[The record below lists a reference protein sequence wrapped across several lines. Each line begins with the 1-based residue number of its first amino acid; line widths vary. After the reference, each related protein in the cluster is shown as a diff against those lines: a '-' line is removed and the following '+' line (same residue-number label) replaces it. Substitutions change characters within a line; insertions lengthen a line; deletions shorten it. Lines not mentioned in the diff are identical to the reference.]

1 MSADS
6 LIEFASDVSSSIDT
20 IADSFSFGDIALN
33 GLDSAD
39 SLLGQ
44 SLQGLEQ
51 VGSAAGSG
59 SFWDTFNPGD
69 LLEKATAGISDFFNP
84 NEGIALTEQF
94 AGQTPGLT
102 VGGVLSDAYTN
113 VVDFFSQNAGIDIT
127 KDILATNSAAGVLN
141 DPYSLTSLAQQGQD
155 LISAAG
161 GSANPFSDIL
171 AKATGLVDK
180 TFTLS
185 NVLKVAQASKNLGLT
200 ASISF
205 PDALAWPYLY
215 PWKQRQIGR
224 AHV

>member
-6 LIEFASDVSSSIDT
+6 LIEFAGDVSSSIDT

-69 LLEKATAGISDFFNP
+69 LLDKATAGISDFFNP
-84 NEGIALTEQF
+84 NEGIALTQQF
-94 AGQTPGLT
+94 AGQTPGVT
-102 VGGVLSDAYTN
+102 IGGLLGDAYTS
-113 VVDFFSQNAGIDIT
+113 VTDFFAPNAGEGLT
-127 KDILATNSAAGVLN
+127 QQILSTNSAAGVLN

-161 GSANPFSDIL
+161 GGAE
-171 AKATGLVDK
+171 AVKASSP
-180 TFTLS
+180 FTLGGG
-185 NVLKVAQASKNLGLT
+185 ASY
-200 ASISF
+200 A
-205 PDALAWPYLY
+205 ALAPSQA
-215 PWKQRQIGR
+215 PWGS
-224 AHV
+224 